1 MVGASVID
9 APSVAKTVAI
19 RVKLIVFPF
28 FLFCSDPTMQLDR
41 FNGRPKDS
49 QDVKIK
55 AGVVKKTGSQRSAT
69 TREPAISK
77 RVK

>member
-9 APSVAKTVAI
+9 APNVAKTVAI

-28 FLFCSDPTMQLDR
+28 FIFCSDPTMQLNR
-41 FNGRPKDS
+41 FNGRLKHS

-55 AGVVKKTGSQRSAT
+55 ADVVKKTWSQKNTT
-69 TREPAISK
+69 TREPALSK